1 MKNLLFTLKSLKSIV
16 LKQVLTIGL
25 AATLLVFATA
35 CSSAN
40 AKDAK
45 AALKGG
51 PNVPGQTQPYQGG
64 MNNFSDVDPNRLDT
78 KGVDA
83 KAKALKDTV
92 ERNINTKSVDSV
104 DQYVDNYK
112 SGTPLGERIGNIG
125 KDIGNSAKDLQQD
138 VKAVGDKGSTNL
150 KRNLDR
156 APGAIGDVVDE
167 AKDNARDAAKDTSR
181 SAKRVGDTLGNGAQS
196 LGDKANRTV
205 DRAADT
211 VKDKADK
218 VATNTKRAFD

>member
-1 MKNLLFTLKSLKSIV
+1 MKNFLSTLKSIA

-35 CSSAN
+35 CSPAS

-45 AALKGG
+45 AVLKGE
-51 PNVPGQTQPYQGG
+51 PNVPGQTQPYSGG
-64 MNNFSDVDPNRLDT
+64 MNNFSDVDQNRLNT
-78 KGVDA
+78 QAADA

-92 ERNINTKSVDSV
+92 ERNLNTKSVDSV

-112 SGTPLGERIGNIG
+112 SGTPLGERLGNIG
-125 KDIGNSAKDLQQD
+125 KDIGSSAKDLQQN
-138 VKAVGDKGSTNL
+138 VKAASDKGSVNL
-150 KRNLDR
+150 KRNLER

-167 AKDNARDAAKDTSR
+167 AKDNAKDAAKDTSR
-181 SAKRVGDTLGNGAQS
+181 SVKRVGDTLGNGAQS
-196 LGDKANRTV
+196 LGDKAGQTV